1 MAENWAEYPPWRTW
15 QRVKSADCE
24 PVGPSPWERACA
36 ALALL
41 VPLVVTVFRAQSAS
55 DWRDDVP
62 AVSGFALLPLG
73 GEGLLGILADQASQ
87 FLPVGG
93 RWLRAAWAT
102 SFALALASRLV
113 YGRARALLAKSGSM
127 PALGPALAL
136 ATALTAVL
144 SPTFQLEGTVMGG
157 GVIGALAALVTL
169 TVRERLPS
177 GDVRSSVLVGA
188 LVAVTAVES
197 HAAGLAVSVALV
209 VRALA
214 RRERPDLVLWLSGAA
229 GALVVGLFLAAFL
242 FLRSI
247 APNAWLDLGFGL
259 GQSSLTAGDAE
270 KERLTALGSWL
281 ADVGLI
287 PLGLSAFGFATAL
300 LRPALRRPLVPLLA
314 LVLVDL
320 ALPAAK
326 LGALVA
332 DPFAPARLLA
342 LSALGIG
349 AALGVQSAVL
359 ALLRVRMPFAR
370 PAAVL
375 LVAFDFTLVFVG
387 SEASAHATERR
398 ASRATEVWT
407 DEGFSGLPPR
417 ALLLARSEALAF
429 RLWSAQLVRG
439 ERPDVVV
446 VPVSLL
452 ERGALRRRLLAA
464 EPALSPLLRDIAL
477 SGRPGEYAL
486 STLADA
492 RPLFVEL
499 DSTWDERLSE
509 HVVPESFWLRFHP
522 NPVGRSDRTL
532 AVARAGGR
540 FDRVVAAV
548 TPGEGAEAEATRA
561 VVVASLRQR
570 ALFLAAHR
578 DHETTAQT
586 LDRLEKLEPNDEV
599 AKKLRVELDRQEHK
613 RRLAEAAR

>member
-1 MAENWAEYPPWRTW
+1 
-15 QRVKSADCE
+15 VKSAASE
-24 PVGPSPWERACA
+24 PAGPSPWERGSA

-41 VPLVVTVFRAQSAS
+41 VPLVVTVFRAQSGS
-55 DWRDDVP
+55 DWRDDVA
-62 AVSGFALLPLG
+62 AVTGFALLPLG
-73 GEGLLGILADQASQ
+73 GEGLLGFLVTQASEL
-87 FLPVGG
+87 LPVGG

-102 SFALALASRLV
+102 SFALALASRLI
-113 YGRARALLAKSGSM
+113 YGWARTLLLRNGHTPVLA
-127 PALGPALAL
+127 PALAL
-136 ATALTAVL
+136 AAALTAVL
-144 SPTFQLEGTVMGG
+144 SPTFQLEGTVVGG
-157 GVIGALAALVTL
+157 GVLGALAALVAL
-169 TVRERLPS
+169 TVRERLPT

-188 LVAVTAVES
+188 LVALTAVES
-197 HAAGLAVSVALV
+197 HAAGLALALALV
-209 VRALA
+209 VRSLV
-214 RRERPDLVLWLSGAA
+214 RRERPDLVLWLAGAL
-229 GALVVGLFLAAFL
+229 GALVVGLFLGAFL
-242 FLRSI
+242 FFRSI

-259 GQSSLTAGDAE
+259 GQSSLTAGDPE

-281 ADVGLI
+281 ADVGVI

-300 LRPALRRPLVPLLA
+300 LRPGLRRPLAPWLA

-320 ALPAAK
+320 ALPSAK
-326 LGALVA
+326 LAALVA

-349 AALGVQSAVL
+349 AALGVQAAVL
-359 ALLRVRMPFAR
+359 ALFRVRVPFAR

-387 SEASAHATERR
+387 SEASAQATERR
-398 ASRATEVWT
+398 ASRANEVWT

-429 RLWSAQLVRG
+429 RLWAAQLVRG

-464 EPALSPLLRDIAL
+464 EPALAPLLRDVAL
-477 SGRPGEYAL
+477 AGRPGEYAL

-509 HVVPESFWLRFHP
+509 HVVPETYWLRFHA

-532 AVARAGGR
+532 AVARAGSR
-540 FDRVVAAV
+540 FERVVGAV
-548 TPGEGAEAEATRA
+548 TPGESVEGGATRA

-570 ALFLAAHR
+570 ALFLSARR
-578 DHETTAQT
+578 DDETTAQT
-586 LDRLEKLEPNDEV
+586 LDRLVKLEPNDEV
-599 AKKLRVELDRQEHK
+599 AAKLRAELERRASK
-613 RRLAEAAR
+613 RRVAEVTR

>member
-1 MAENWAEYPPWRTW
+1 M
-15 QRVKSADCE
+15 KSALSE
-24 PVGPSPWERACA
+24 PEGPSPWERASA

-41 VPLVVTVFRAQSAS
+41 VPLVVTIFRAQSGS

-62 AVSGFALLPLG
+62 AVTGFALLPLG
-73 GEGLLGILADQASQ
+73 GEGLLGFLSTQVSGLA
-87 FLPVGG
+87 PVGG

-102 SFALALASRLV
+102 SFALALSSRLI
-113 YGRARALLAKSGSM
+113 YGWARTLLLRNGNTPVLA
-127 PALGPALAL
+127 PALAL
-136 ATALTAVL
+136 AAALTAVL
-144 SPTFQLEGTVMGG
+144 SPTFQLEGTMIGG

-188 LVAVTAVES
+188 LVALTAVES
-197 HAAGLAVSVALV
+197 HAAALALAVALV

-214 RRERPDLVLWLSGAA
+214 RRERPDLVLWLSGAG

-242 FLRSI
+242 FFRSI
-247 APNAWLDLGFGL
+247 ADNAWLDLGFGL
-259 GQSSLTAGDAE
+259 GQSSLTAGDADQ
-270 KERLTALGSWL
+270 ERLTALGSWL

-300 LRPALRRPLVPLLA
+300 LRPGLRRPLAPLCA

-320 ALPAAK
+320 ALPSAK
-326 LGALVA
+326 LAPLVA

-342 LSALGIG
+342 LSALGMG
-349 AALGVQSAVL
+349 AALGVQAAVL
-359 ALLRVRMPFAR
+359 ALFRVRVPFAR

-387 SEASAHATERR
+387 SEASAQATERR
-398 ASRATEVWT
+398 ASRANEVWT

-464 EPALSPLLRDIAL
+464 EPALAPLLRDIAL

-509 HVVPESFWLRFHP
+509 HVVPETYWLRFHA

-532 AVARAGGR
+532 AVARSGSR
-540 FDRVVAAV
+540 FERVVAAV
-548 TPGEGAEAEATRA
+548 TPGASVEGGATRT

-570 ALFLAAHR
+570 ASFLAARR
-578 DHETTAQT
+578 DDETTAQT
-586 LDRLEKLEPNDEV
+586 LDRLVKLEPNDELT
-599 AKKLRVELDRQEHK
+599 ARLRAEIERRHTRK
-613 RRLAEAAR
+613 RLADAGR

>member
-1 MAENWAEYPPWRTW
+1 
-15 QRVKSADCE
+15 VKTAASE
-24 PVGPSPWERACA
+24 PVGPFPWERACES
-36 ALALL
+36 LSLL
-41 VPLVVTVFRAQSAS
+41 VPLVVTVFRAQSGS
-55 DWRDDVP
+55 DWRDDVA

-73 GEGLLGILADQASQ
+73 GEGLLGLLADQASQ

-102 SFALALASRLV
+102 SFALALASRLI
-113 YGRARALLAKSGSM
+113 YGHARRLLQKCGHM
-127 PALGPALAL
+127 PVLAPALAL
-136 ATALTAVL
+136 AAALTAVL
-144 SPTFQLEGTVMGG
+144 SPTFQLEGTVIGG
-157 GVIGALAALVTL
+157 GVIGAIAALMTL
-169 TVRERLPS
+169 TARERLPS

-188 LVAVTAVES
+188 LVALTAAES
-197 HAAGLAVSVALV
+197 HAAALALSAALV
-209 VRALA
+209 VRALS
-214 RRERPDLVLWLSGAA
+214 RRERPDLVLLLSGAA
-229 GALVVGLFLAAFL
+229 GALAVGLFFGAFV

-259 GQSSLTAGDAE
+259 GQSSLAASDVE

-300 LRPALRRPLVPLLA
+300 LRPGLRRSLAPLLA

-326 LGALVA
+326 VGSLVA

-342 LSALGIG
+342 LAALGIG

-359 ALLRVRMPFAR
+359 ALFRMRVPFAR

-398 ASRATEVWT
+398 ASKANEVWT
-407 DEGFSGLPPR
+407 DEGFSGLPSR
-417 ALLLARSEALAF
+417 ALLLARSEALAY

-439 ERPDVVV
+439 ERPDIVV

-499 DSTWDERLSE
+499 DASWDARLSE
-509 HVVPESFWLRFHP
+509 HVVPEAFWLRFHA

-532 AVARAGGR
+532 AVERAGGR
-540 FDRVVAAV
+540 FDRVVSAV
-548 TPGEGAEAEATRA
+548 NPNEGGDAEATRT
-561 VVVASLRQR
+561 VVIASLRQR
-570 ALFLAAHR
+570 ALFLAARR
-578 DHETTAQT
+578 DHETTAAT
-586 LDRLEKLEPNDEV
+586 LDRLVKLAPNDEV
-599 AKKLRVELDRQEHK
+599 AARLRAELELHA
-613 RRLAEAAR
+613 RRNPVARVTP

>member
-1 MAENWAEYPPWRTW
+1 VN
-15 QRVKSADCE
+15 SAVSE
-24 PVGPSPWERACA
+24 PVGPFPWERAGK
-36 ALALL
+36 ALSLL

-62 AVSGFALLPLG
+62 GVSGFALLPLG
-73 GEGLLGILADQASQ
+73 GEGLLGLLADQASQ

-102 SFALALASRLV
+102 SFALALCSRLV
-113 YGRARALLAKSGSM
+113 YGFALRLLEKSGHT
-127 PALGPALAL
+127 PVLAPALAL
-136 ATALTAVL
+136 AAALTAVL
-144 SPTFQLEGTVMGG
+144 SPTFQLEGTVVGG
-157 GVIGALAALVTL
+157 GVIGALVALATL
-169 TVRERLPS
+169 AVRERLPS
-177 GDVRSSVLVGA
+177 RDVRSSVLIGA
-188 LVAVTAVES
+188 LVALTAAES
-197 HAAGLAVSVALV
+197 HAAALALAMALV
-209 VRALA
+209 VRALS
-214 RRERPDLVLWLSGAA
+214 RRERPDLVLWLSGIA
-229 GALVVGLFLAAFL
+229 GALAVGLFFGAFV

-259 GQSSLTAGDAE
+259 GQSSLAASDVAR
-270 KERLTALGSWL
+270 ERLTALGSWL

-287 PLGLSAFGFATAL
+287 PLALSAFGFATAL
-300 LRPALRRPLVPLLA
+300 VRPSLRRPVAPLLA

-342 LSALGIG
+342 LAALGIG

-359 ALLRVRMPFAR
+359 ALFRVRVPFAR

-387 SEASAHATERR
+387 SEASAQATERR
-398 ASRATEVWT
+398 ASKANEVWT

-417 ALLLARSEALAF
+417 ALLLARSEALAY
-429 RLWSAQLVRG
+429 RLWAAQLVRG

-509 HVVPESFWLRFHP
+509 HVVPEAFWLRFHP

-532 AVARAGGR
+532 AVERAGGR
-540 FDRVVAAV
+540 FDRVVSAV
-548 TPGEGAEAEATRA
+548 NPGEGGDAEATRN
-561 VVVASLRQR
+561 VVIASLRQR
-570 ALFLAAHR
+570 ALFLSARR
-578 DHETTAQT
+578 DRETTGAT
-586 LDRLEKLEPNDEV
+586 LDRLVKLAPNDEV
-599 AKKLRVELDRQEHK
+599 AAKLRAELDLHA
-613 RRLAEAAR
+613 RRNPVAQVVP

>member
-1 MAENWAEYPPWRTW
+1 
-15 QRVKSADCE
+15 VKSAVSE
-24 PVGPSPWERACA
+24 PPEQSPWDRAGA

-41 VPLVVTVFRAQSAS
+41 VPLVVTIFRAQSAS

-62 AVSGFALLPLG
+62 GVSGFALLPLG
-73 GEGLLGILADQASQ
+73 GEGLLGFLSDQVSQ
-87 FLPVGG
+87 LLPVGG

-102 SFALALASRLV
+102 SFALALASRLI
-113 YGRARALLAKSGSM
+113 YGRARSLLLRRADTPVLA
-127 PALGPALAL
+127 PALSLA
-136 ATALTAVL
+136 AALTAVL
-144 SPTFQLEGTVMGG
+144 SPTFQLEGTVIGG

-169 TVRERLPS
+169 AVRERLPS
-177 GDVRSSVLVGA
+177 GDVRSSMLVGA
-188 LVAVTAVES
+188 CLAVTTLES
-197 HAAGLAVSVALV
+197 HAAALALAVALV

-242 FLRSI
+242 FFRSI

-270 KERLTALGSWL
+270 RERLTALGSWL

-287 PLGLSAFGFATAL
+287 PLGLSAFGFAASL
-300 LRPALRRPLVPLLA
+300 LRPALRNPLAPLLA

-342 LSALGIG
+342 ISALGVG
-349 AALGVQSAVL
+349 AALGVQAAVL
-359 ALLRVRMPFAR
+359 ALFRVRVPFAR

-387 SEASAHATERR
+387 SEASAQATERR
-398 ASRATEVWT
+398 ASRANEVWT

-417 ALLLARSEALAF
+417 ALLLARSEALAY

-464 EPALSPLLRDIAL
+464 EPALAPLLRDIAL

-499 DSTWDERLSE
+499 DASWDERLSE
-509 HVVPESFWLRFHP
+509 HVVPEAFWLRFHP

-532 AVARAGGR
+532 AVARAGSR
-540 FDRVVAAV
+540 FERVVAVV
-548 TPGEGAEAEATRA
+548 TPGESAEAEATRA

-570 ALFLAAHR
+570 ALFLAAR
-578 DHETTAQT
+578 NDHETTAQT
-586 LDRLEKLEPNDEV
+586 LDRLEKLAPNDEV
-599 AKKLRVELDRQEHK
+599 AARLRTDLDRHAK
-613 RRLAEAAR
+613 RKRLAEVAR

>member
-1 MAENWAEYPPWRTW
+1 
-15 QRVKSADCE
+15 VKSAVSE
-24 PVGPSPWERACA
+24 PVGPSTWERACA
-36 ALALL
+36 GLALF

-62 AVSGFALLPLG
+62 GVSAIALLPLG
-73 GEGLLGILADQASQ
+73 GEGLLGLLADQASQ

-113 YGRARALLAKSGSM
+113 YDRARRLLAKSGPM
-127 PALGPALAL
+127 PVLAPALAL
-136 ATALTAVL
+136 AAALTAVL
-144 SPTFQLEGTVMGG
+144 SPTFQLEGTVIGG
-157 GVIGALAALVTL
+157 GVIGALAALATL
-169 TVRERLPS
+169 AVRERLPS

-188 LVAVTAVES
+188 LVALTAVES
-197 HAAGLAVSVALV
+197 HAAALAVSVALV
-209 VRALA
+209 VRALV

-229 GALVVGLFLAAFL
+229 GALVVGVFLAAFL
-242 FLRSI
+242 FFRSI

-270 KERLTALGSWL
+270 KERLTALGAWL
-281 ADVGLI
+281 ADVGVI
-287 PLGLSAFGFATAL
+287 PLALSAFGFATAL
-300 LRPALRRPLVPLLA
+300 LRPALRRPLAPLLA

-320 ALPAAK
+320 ALPSAR

-332 DPFAPARLLA
+332 DPFAPARLLS

-359 ALLRVRMPFAR
+359 GLFRVRVPFAR

-387 SEASAHATERR
+387 SEASARATERR
-398 ASRATEVWT
+398 GEKANEVWT

-417 ALLLARSEALAF
+417 ALLLARSEALAY

-464 EPALSPLLRDIAL
+464 EPALSALLRDIAL

-499 DSTWDERLSE
+499 DATWDERLSE
-509 HVVPESFWLRFHP
+509 HVVPEAFWLRFHP

-532 AVARAGGR
+532 AVERAGGR
-540 FDRVVAAV
+540 FDRVVSV
-548 TPGEGAEAEATRA
+548 VDPSEGADAAATRA

-570 ALFLAAHR
+570 ALFLAARR
-578 DHETTAQT
+578 DHETTAKT
-586 LDRLEKLEPNDEV
+586 LDRLVKLAPNDEV
-599 AKKLRVELDRQEHK
+599 AAKLRAELDRHA
-613 RRLAEAAR
+613 RRNPLAQATP

>member
-1 MAENWAEYPPWRTW
+1 
-15 QRVKSADCE
+15 VKSAVSE
-24 PVGPSPWERACA
+24 PLAPSPWERLSA

-62 AVSGFALLPLG
+62 AVSGIALLPLG
-73 GEGLLGILADQASQ
+73 GEGLLGLLGDQVSQ

-93 RWLRAAWAT
+93 RWLRAAWVT
-102 SFALALASRLV
+102 SIALALASRLI
-113 YGRARALLAKSGSM
+113 YGRAHVLLAKNSSM
-127 PALGPALAL
+127 PALAPLLAL
-136 ATALTAVL
+136 AAALTAVL
-144 SPTFQLEGTVMGG
+144 SPTFQLEGTVIGG
-157 GVIGALAALVTL
+157 GVIGALVALLTL
-169 TVRERLPS
+169 TLRERLPS

-188 LVAVTAVES
+188 LLALTAVES
-197 HAAGLAVSVALV
+197 HAAALALAVALV
-209 VRALA
+209 ARALV

-242 FLRSI
+242 FLRSV
-247 APNAWLDLGFGL
+247 APGAWLDLGFGL
-259 GQSSLTAGDAE
+259 GQSSLTAGDVE

-287 PLGLSAFGFATAL
+287 PLALSAFGFGTAL
-300 LRPALRRPLVPLLA
+300 FRPGLRRPLVPLLA
-314 LVLVDL
+314 LVFVDL

-326 LGALVA
+326 VGAMVH
-332 DPFAPARLLA
+332 DPFAPARLLSLA
-342 LSALGIG
+342 ALGIG

-359 ALLRVRMPFAR
+359 ALLRVRVPFAR

-375 LVAFDFTLVFVG
+375 LVAFHFTLVFAS
-387 SEASAHATERR
+387 SEASAQATERR
-398 ASRATEVWT
+398 ASIANEVWT

-417 ALLLARSEALAF
+417 ALLLARSEALAY
-429 RLWSAQLVRG
+429 RLWAAQLVRG

-464 EPALSPLLRDIAL
+464 EPALSALLRDIAL

-492 RPLFVEL
+492 RPLFIEL

-509 HVVPESFWLRFHP
+509 HVVPEAFWLRFHP

-532 AVARAGGR
+532 AVERAGSR
-540 FDRVVAAV
+540 FERVVSAV
-548 TPGEGAEAEATRA
+548 TPGGGIEAEATRA

-570 ALFLAAHR
+570 ALFLSTRR
-578 DHETTAQT
+578 DYETTAQT
-586 LDRLEKLEPNDEV
+586 LDRLVKLEPDDEV
-599 AKKLRVELDRQEHK
+599 AAKLRAELERHAQK
-613 RRLAEAAR
+613 RRLAEVLPAL

>member
-1 MAENWAEYPPWRTW
+1 M
-15 QRVKSADCE
+15 KSAVSE
-24 PVGPSPWERACA
+24 PLGPSPWERACA
-36 ALALL
+36 TLALL
-41 VPLVVTVFRAQSAS
+41 VPLVITVFRAQSGS

-62 AVSGFALLPLG
+62 GVTGIALLPLG
-73 GEGLLGILADQASQ
+73 GEGLVGFLADQASQ

-102 SFALALASRLV
+102 SFALALASRLI
-113 YGRARALLAKSGSM
+113 YGRARTLLLRSGET
-127 PALGPALAL
+127 PVLAPALAL
-136 ATALTAVL
+136 AAALTAVL
-144 SPTFQLEGTVMGG
+144 SPTFQLEGTAIGG
-157 GVIGALAALVTL
+157 GVIGALLALVTL
-169 TVRERLPS
+169 TARERLPS

-188 LVAVTAVES
+188 LLALTAVES
-197 HAAGLAVSVALV
+197 HAAVLALAVALV
-209 VRALA
+209 VRALV
-214 RRERPDLVLWLSGAA
+214 RRERPDLVLWLAGTG

-247 APNAWLDLGFGL
+247 APGAWVDLGFGL
-259 GQSSLTAGDAE
+259 GQSSLTAGDAD

-287 PLGLSAFGFATAL
+287 PLALSAFGFATAL
-300 LRPALRRPLVPLLA
+300 LRPGLRRPLVPLLS

-326 LGALVA
+326 LGALVQ

-349 AALGVQSAVL
+349 AALGVQAAVL
-359 ALLRVRMPFAR
+359 GLIRVRVPFAR

-387 SEASAHATERR
+387 SEASAQATERR
-398 ASRATEVWT
+398 ASRANEVWT

-417 ALLLARSEALAF
+417 ALLLARSESLAF
-429 RLWSAQLVRG
+429 RLWAAQLVRG

-452 ERGALRRRLLAA
+452 ERGALRRRLLDA
-464 EPALSPLLRDIAL
+464 EPALAPLLRDIAL

-499 DSTWDERLSE
+499 DATWDDRLSE
-509 HVVPESFWLRFHP
+509 HVVPEAFWLRFYA

-532 AVARAGGR
+532 AVERAGGR
-540 FDRVVAAV
+540 FERVVGVV
-548 TPGEGAEAEATRA
+548 TPGTSAEAEATRA
-561 VVVASLRQR
+561 VVVSSLRQR
-570 ALFLAAHR
+570 ALFLAARR
-578 DHETTAQT
+578 DYETTAQT
-586 LDRLEKLEPNDEV
+586 LDRLTKLAPNDEV
-599 AKKLRVELDRQEHK
+599 AAKLRGELERHANK